1 VFLLGVL
8 AVVTMWLGR
17 PWISRSVR
25 TVTDHRFQEARQA
38 IERGSVDASR
48 ALALARELIDDQRTP
63 ADRQAELHFIAG
75 SAYVFLARQARPD
88 DATHLWAK
96 ALTNL
101 EGAYKLGVPD
111 RDRAKLLYRL
121 GETAFK
127 THAPCRTVI
136 DCLAASIASGADNPV
151 QGYTM
156 LTDAYLAQP
165 VPDLEGALAAN
176 EKLLELPRSDD
187 LGLAQARLQRAE
199 LLLRL
204 GRPEE
209 ARKVL
214 ARIPA
219 GDHPELSRQ
228 TTRLKA
234 EAAEAAAAWAEAA
247 TGWEAILNLER
258 EAAPDRLALLY
269 RLGRCYQHLARP
281 ADMEAALRQAL
292 AAEPETAQAAAIVLA
307 DALVSTPR
315 SNVALD
321 LFEQAVRD
329 LAQPADY
336 HNHRVPVAEARV
348 AFEHGV
354 SEYRKQ
360 GDYTR
365 AARLVQVYRKLA
377 EPGRADQLGGEIAE
391 GWARAEAGAE
401 TSPEHDLSSPSERG
415 SGGEGAVQPPRDA
428 AEHYLPSPSWR
439 GAGAE
444 GAIGH
449 FRDAGEL
456 YKSAATLD
464 PQHEAKWLSKSAEC
478 FQAAHE
484 DARALEVLRRL
495 LELETVPEER
505 GREWFLVGE
514 ACQALHD
521 EDAARTAYLK
531 CIEYPGTWAFRARL
545 EVARALAAANQA
557 EDACS
562 VLRQSLELMRGT
574 APDDI
579 YEKTLIALGDLEMK
593 RGDYRLAAFRY
604 DEALSR
610 FPGNPQGPSA
620 RKHLADCYRQMASL
634 EDRNLRSGLYLTPE
648 AQLHYRDQRRLWM
661 QKAEANYHK
670 LADDLAAMRGGGK
683 LSSLDELILRDAS
696 FAVAECHF
704 ELGDYS
710 GAARLYEDIVG
721 RYPERVEALEALKQ
735 ITRCYWVERDSKKAI
750 QTVERVKSALKSISD
765 QNLDEASGHPSRKE
779 WQEWLD
785 WASKQ

>member
-8 AVVTMWLGR
+8 AIVAVWLGR
-17 PWISRSVR
+17 PWIARSVR
-25 TVTDHRFQEARQA
+25 AAADHRFQEARQA
-38 IERGSVDASR
+38 IEPGSVDVSR
-48 ALALARELIDDQRTP
+48 ALALARELIDDKRTP

-101 EGAYKLGVPD
+101 VGAYNLGVPD

-127 THAPCRTVI
+127 THAPLRTVI
-136 DCLAASIASGADNPV
+136 DCLAASTASAADNPV

-176 EKLLELPRSDD
+176 EKLLEVPRSDD
-187 LGLAQARLQRAE
+187 LGLAQARLLRVE
-199 LLLRL
+199 LLLKL
-204 GRPEE
+204 GRTDD

-214 ARIPA
+214 ARMPA
-219 GDHPELSRQ
+219 GDHPELSRK

-234 EAAEAAAAWAEAA
+234 EAAEAAGAWADAA
-247 TGWEAILNLER
+247 ASWEVIANDQHDPASE
-258 EAAPDRLALLY
+258 RLALLY
-269 RLGRCYQHLARP
+269 RLGRCYQHLGRT
-281 ADMEAALRQAL
+281 ADTEAALGQAL
-292 AAEPETAQAAAIVLA
+292 GADPETAQAAAVVLA
-307 DALVSTPR
+307 DSLVSTER
-315 SNVALD
+315 ASAALE
-321 LFEQAVRD
+321 LFEQSVRD
-329 LAQPADY
+329 LVQPAEY
-336 HNHRVPVAEARV
+336 HNHKVPVAEARL

-360 GDYTR
+360 DDYTR

-377 EPGRADQLGGEIAE
+377 APGRADQLGGEIAE
-391 GWARAEAGAE
+391 AWAHAQAKTDA
-401 TSPEHDLSSPSERG
+401 SP
-415 SGGEGAVQPPRDA
+415 
-428 AEHYLPSPSWR
+428 EHYLPSPS
-439 GAGAE
+439 GTGDGGE

-464 PQHEAKWLSKSAEC
+464 PTHEAKWLSKSAEC

-495 LELETVPEER
+495 LELETAPEER
-505 GREWFLVGE
+505 GREWFWVGQ

-521 EDAARTAYLK
+521 ESAARTAYLK
-531 CIEYPGTWAFRARL
+531 CIEYPGNWAFRARL
-545 EVARALAAANQA
+545 EVARAQAASNQL

-579 YEKTLIALGDLEMK
+579 YEKTLIALGDLEMR
-593 RGDYRLAAFRY
+593 RGDYRLAAYRY

-610 FPGNPQGPSA
+610 FPGNPESPSA
-620 RKHLADCYRQMASL
+620 RKHLADCYRQLASL

-670 LADDLAAMRGGGK
+670 LVDDLAPLRIAGK
-683 LSSLDELILRDAS
+683 LSAPDESILRDAS

-721 RYPERVEALEALKQ
+721 RYPDRVEALEALKQ
-735 ITRCYWVERDSKKAI
+735 ITRCYWVERDVKKAI
-750 QTVERVKSALKSISD
+750 QTVERVRSTLKSLSD
-765 QNLDEASGHPSRKE
+765 SGLDEASGHPSRKE